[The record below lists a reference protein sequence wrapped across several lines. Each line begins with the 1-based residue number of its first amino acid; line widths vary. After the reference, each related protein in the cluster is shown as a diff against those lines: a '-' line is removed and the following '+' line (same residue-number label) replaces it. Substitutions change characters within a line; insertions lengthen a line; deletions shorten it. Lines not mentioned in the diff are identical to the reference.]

1 MTDASGSLKGL
12 CSSYMYGLSEAD
24 VDRLGGENRD
34 VVQER
39 ELLRSRIET
48 LRSVEMTARTAM
60 ATAIQQA

>member
-1 MTDASGSLKGL
+1 
-12 CSSYMYGLSEAD
+12 MYGLSEAD